1 MQVRGKG
8 AKIFLSIVDRKSK
21 WVKLQERK
29 LRIKSLNLPL
39 LKMVLPTHLHCL
51 ESREHRDKFQQKYV
65 RMYLYDLAFLFGM
78 MMFLSVD
85 LNNDVLFFQ
94 AVVVSVFD
102 CVMFVKLLYRR
113 LSWLT
118 QFVLKEAHSWAHI
131 LFLRDR
137 QMV

>member
-8 AKIFLSIVDRKSK
+8 AKIFLSIVDGK
-21 WVKLQERK
+21 WVKLQKRK

-51 ESREHRDKFQQKYV
+51 ESREHRDKFQQKNV

-102 CVMFVKLLYRR
+102 CVMFVKPLYRR
-113 LSWLT
+113 LS
-118 QFVLKEAHSWAHI
+118 
-131 LFLRDR
+131 
-137 QMV
+137 